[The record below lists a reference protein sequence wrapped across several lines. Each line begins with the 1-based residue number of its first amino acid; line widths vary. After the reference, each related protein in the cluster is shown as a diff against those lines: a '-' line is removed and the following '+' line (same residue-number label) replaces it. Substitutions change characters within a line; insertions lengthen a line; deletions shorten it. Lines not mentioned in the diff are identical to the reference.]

1 MEPRAFSPSQSGIVE
16 AENGPLGDLAGA
28 RSSQTTVLAGRI
40 AYLVEQR
47 GVPPA
52 SIMAIT
58 FTTTAAA
65 TLRGRL
71 AAVLGAA
78 AGELTITT
86 FHALGLRLIKQWSR
100 ELGFGDFVPA
110 VYGRDEA
117 GALLR
122 ESATEFGLEIAADG
136 RGRET
141 D

>member
-1 MEPRAFSPSQSGIVE
+1 MDLSDFSPSQRRIVE
-16 AENGPLGDLAGA
+16 AGDGPLGVLAGPG
-28 RSSQTTVLAGRI
+28 SGKTTVLAGRI

-47 GVPPA
+47 SVPPA
-52 SIMAIT
+52 AIMAIT

-86 FHALGLRLIKQWSR
+86 FHALGLRLIRQWSR

-110 VYGRDEA
+110 V
-117 GALLR
+117 
-122 ESATEFGLEIAADG
+122 
-136 RGRET
+136 
-141 D
+141 